1 MAGENTKGQR
11 QTKAASTP
19 KEKKPLPIPLR
30 VLVRLIAVCL
40 TCVMIL
46 VAVLVVVYR
55 DTVSL
60 DGVVRYIVYRD
71 LERDEEGQATAF
83 NFSSTAGD
91 AYAVAG
97 SDLLVCSNNTLQLYS
112 VSGKQLLEESVKISN
127 PVVEWEGNTAL
138 AYDLGGHDL
147 YVIRDREIVF
157 TYSSDSRYN
166 ILDAH
171 LNQNG
176 YLSVVE
182 EAAGYKASVTV
193 YNANYDHILREN
205 ISSKF
210 VTGARVSPDN
220 SELAVLTIG
229 QEDASFVNYLE
240 VYECSSGEKLM
251 GLNLGSSTVLDC
263 YWTGDLLRLQQENG
277 VTLVRSS
284 QVVGTWS
291 DSTQYLQSYG
301 LEGVDYTV
309 ELMGRYKAGSVGQL
323 MVINDDGEE
332 YASRA
337 IKEEV
342 LSLSVTERYIAV
354 LTANRLLILT
364 SDLEEYA
371 TIPNSGDAQVLM
383 REDGSAMLIG
393 NGMAHLY
400 VP

>member
-1 MAGENTKGQR
+1 
-11 QTKAASTP
+11 
-19 KEKKPLPIPLR
+19 
-30 VLVRLIAVCL
+30 
-40 TCVMIL
+40 
-46 VAVLVVVYR
+46 
-55 DTVSL
+55 
-60 DGVVRYIVYRD
+60 
-71 LERDEEGQATAF
+71 
-83 NFSSTAGD
+83 
-91 AYAVAG
+91 
-97 SDLLVCSNNTLQLYS
+97 
-112 VSGKQLLEESVKISN
+112 
-127 PVVEWEGNTAL
+127 
-138 AYDLGGHDL
+138 
-147 YVIRDREIVF
+147 
-157 TYSSDSRYN
+157 
-166 ILDAH
+166 
-171 LNQNG
+171 
-176 YLSVVE
+176 
-182 EAAGYKASVTV
+182 
-193 YNANYDHILREN
+193 
-205 ISSKF
+205 
-210 VTGARVSPDN
+210 
-220 SELAVLTIG
+220 
-229 QEDASFVNYLE
+229 
-240 VYECSSGEKLM
+240 
-251 GLNLGSSTVLDC
+251 
-263 YWTGDLLRLQQENG
+263 LQQENG

-393 NGMAHLY
+393 NGTAHLY